1 MKKFTFI
8 TLLITN
14 LFSSSTFNDLKLN
27 DEDFISISNSSKK
40 DAIFDRIN
48 QLLVLKKSLKDEED
62 PFVKLDSVNNFF
74 NEYKYIS
81 DRDLY
86 KKEDYWATRKEFIVN
101 GAGDCEDFVVA
112 KYFTLLELGIEE
124 SKLSILHVLLNNQYH
139 LVLGYQEDISSNILI
154 LDSSNKT
161 ILPLLRRDDLI
172 VLNRLELIDLSNKKL
187 ALEDIKGLSNYK
199 WSSIYKKS
207 IN

>member
-1 MKKFTFI
+1 MKKT
-8 TLLITN
+8 
-14 LFSSSTFNDLKLN
+14 
-27 DEDFISISNSSKK
+27 
-40 DAIFDRIN
+40 
-48 QLLVLKKSLKDEED
+48 

>member
-14 LFSSSTFNDLKLN
+14 LFASSTFNDLKLN
-27 DEDFISISNSSKK
+27 DEDFISISNSLNK

-62 PFVKLDSVNNFF
+62 PFVKLHSVNDFF

-81 DRDLY
+81 DKDLY

-139 LVLGYQEDISSNILI
+139 LVLGYQEDISSNVLI

-161 ILPLLRRDDLI
+161 ILPLLKRDDLVI
-172 VLNRLELIDLSNKKL
+172 LYNLELVDINNLKL
-187 ALEDIKGLSNYK
+187 ALEDLKSLSNYK

>member
-172 VLNRLELIDLSNKKL
+172 VLNRLELIDLNDKKL

>member
-1 MKKFTFI
+1 MKKFTLI
-8 TLLITN
+8 TLFITN
-14 LFSSSTFNDLKLN
+14 LLASSTLSDLKLN

-48 QLLVLKKSLKDEED
+48 QLLVLKKSLKDVD
-62 PFVKLDSVNNFF
+62 NPFIKLDSVNNFF

-86 KKEDYWATRKEFIVN
+86 KKEDYWATRKEFIIN

-112 KYFTLLELGIEE
+112 KYFTLLELGIEQQE
-124 SKLSILHVLLNNQYH
+124 LSILHVLLNNEYH
-139 LVLGYQEDISSNILI
+139 LVLGYQENNSSNIFI
-154 LDSSNKT
+154 LDSLNKT
-161 ILPLLRRDDLI
+161 ILPLLKRDDLI
-172 VLNRLELIDLSNKKL
+172 VLHTLELVDTNDTKL

-199 WSSIYKKS
+199 WSSIYRKS

>member
-48 QLLVLKKSLKDEED
+48 QLLILKKSLKDEED

-172 VLNRLELIDLSNKKL
+172 VLNRLELIDLNDKKL

>member
-14 LFSSSTFNDLKLN
+14 LFASSTFNDLKLN

-40 DAIFDRIN
+40 DAIFDRLN

-74 NEYKYIS
+74 NEYRYIS

-172 VLNRLELIDLSNKKL
+172 ILYTLELIDINNIKL
-187 ALEDIKGLSNYK
+187 ALEDMKGLSNYK